1 MPRSQT
7 VDDVRDLVG
16 PLVDAAGCRLYD
28 IELSGSGRAPTLRVL
43 IDRDGGVDLDAI
55 TDVTRSISGAL
66 DDSDAVGGPF
76 LLEVSSPGL
85 ERPLRR
91 EEHFRGAI
99 GETVSMTFH
108 TETGPRRVRGELVEA
123 GSDTCIVA
131 TEGERVV
138 VPYDALTKART
149 VFEWGRPQPAR
160 GKKTKGVGK

>member
-7 VDDVRDLVG
+7 VDDVRDLVI
-16 PLVDAAGCRLYD
+16 PLVDAAGCRCYD
-28 IELSGSGRAPTLRVL
+28 IELSGSGRARTLRVL

-55 TDVTRSISGAL
+55 TDVTRAISAAL
-66 DDSDAVGGPF
+66 DGSDVIGGPF

-91 EEHFRGAI
+91 AEHFRSAL
-99 GETVSMTFH
+99 GETVTVTYH
-108 TETGPRRVRGELVEA
+108 TDAGPRRVRGELVEA
-123 GSDTCIVA
+123 GADACIVA
-131 TEGERVV
+131 TDGARVT

-149 VFEWGRPQPAR
+149 VFEWGEPQPAR